1 MTGPLRVPEAAEEV
15 VLFPRNIESVLVI
28 LTAEKSY

>member
-1 MTGPLRVPEAAEEV
+1 MTGPLKGPEAAKEI